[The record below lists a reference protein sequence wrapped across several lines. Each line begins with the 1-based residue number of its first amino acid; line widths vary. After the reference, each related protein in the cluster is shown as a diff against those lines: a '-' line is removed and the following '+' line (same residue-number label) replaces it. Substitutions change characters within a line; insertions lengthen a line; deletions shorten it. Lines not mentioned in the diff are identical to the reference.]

1 MQSLARR
8 YPLFILILLTLLFS
22 AFAPCPAIA
31 QENGTSVS
39 ASAPVPEEITATHLE
54 GRLKGVQESTTL
66 DEASKSVLV
75 PLYTQALE
83 HLKSADDW
91 RAKADQF
98 EQLRVDAPA
107 LIEARQIELES
118 ASNSLSED
126 GTALLADADALK
138 ASEIEGKVAEAESA
152 LDVAQTAVA
161 ELEQESSRRAERRR
175 QLPGLQTE
183 ARARL
188 DAARALLNTAPA
200 ATESNEI
207 TAARNVLTRA
217 KIILAEQELRSHTE
231 ELSSYD
237 ARGRLL
243 ALRVDLATRNV
254 QRAKSLAERWREKL
268 AIKRQEEARQA
279 EIAAREA
286 ILEAANAPIEVRQ
299 LVQDLATENADL
311 TREQT
316 GATGLIQKM
325 ERSDARREAVEAH
338 LNQLESEF
346 TRLKKKVDAAGSS
359 AVIGL
364 LLRGHRQSLPDVRTM
379 EREIA
384 QRQEEIAT
392 VQIDQIQAEEDR
404 RELADIDSKITS
416 VLNELSTD
424 LSDEQRETIRK
435 ILRQY
440 YETKR
445 NLLYEKTSFQEK
457 YYDKLIDLDTSE
469 LQLIDKVKQMDTYIQ
484 ERVLWVR
491 SGSPLGLSLL
501 KDSRAALLW
510 LLDARQV
517 DEINNALWTDAK
529 ANPVPTGLTT
539 LLLLILFLARRPFRR
554 RLRQS
559 AELVKKRGNIQLR
572 PTFNAMV
579 YTFILSLDL
588 PLALALVGW
597 RLSASYASTD
607 YTSAAGNGLFN
618 AALVLWSLDFTR
630 EVLKRSGLGVAHF
643 NWSEKAC
650 RGVYKTLLWLE
661 ILSLPLVYVIS
672 ALSQYGDNHAED
684 SLGRLCFMVSMLM
697 LTLALH
703 QLLRKRNGSLFDL
716 IELARGKSSL
726 YARRFGY
733 LIGLGI
739 PLTLF
744 VVAGLGFYYSALH
757 IASQLH
763 ATMLCV
769 LGLIL
774 VIQLLLR
781 WMTITRKRLAREQA
795 RKRREAARDSTSSA
809 TDAALEKAQEIN
821 LARVDAQSMR
831 LIKSGFVACLA
842 VAAYLIWSPD
852 LPALSVLDNQTL
864 WETYDTVQR
873 EVLNP
878 DTEETEILSEPVVV
892 PITLR
897 DAVFF
902 LFIVGITFIA
912 VQNLPGLL
920 EIVLLERLT
929 LIAGERYAVKSIVA
943 YVLTVAGGIWA
954 FTVIGLSWSKI
965 QWLVAAVGLGL
976 GFGLQEIF
984 ANLVSGLIILFERPI
999 RVGDTVTVGDIS
1011 GTVSRIRIRATW
1023 ITAFNRQELI
1033 VPNKE
1038 FVTGRLV
1045 NWTLSDQ
1052 VLRVE
1057 IPVGIAYGSDV
1068 ELARRLM
1075 LEVAN
1080 AHELVLE
1087 DPKPVVYFRGF
1098 GDSSLD
1104 FELRVHSPDLDSYL
1118 PIKDAMHTQIDAA
1131 FRAHHIE
1138 IPFPQRDIHVRS
1150 MDIPMPP
1157 GGHLESTS

>member
-1 MQSLARR
+1 MQILARR
-8 YPLFILILLTLLFS
+8 YLQLLFIPLLLLG
-22 AFAPCPAIA
+22 FAVALPAIA
-31 QENGTSVS
+31 QENAATVS
-39 ASAPVPEEITATHLE
+39 ASAPVPTELTVPHLE
-54 GRLKGVQESTTL
+54 GRLKGIQESTSL
-66 DEASKSVLV
+66 DDAAKGLLA

-83 HLKSADDW
+83 HLKSAEDW

-107 LIEARQIELES
+107 LIEARQLELES
-118 ASNSLSED
+118 TNITLSESVD
-126 GTALLADADALK
+126 ALLADADSLK
-138 ASEIEGKVAEAESA
+138 ASEIEVKVSEAESA
-152 LDVAQTAVA
+152 LDVAQAAVA

-175 QLPGLQTE
+175 QLPGLQTD

-188 DAARALLNTAPA
+188 DAARAQVNAAPA
-200 ATESNEI
+200 TSESAEV
-207 TAARNVLTRA
+207 TAARDVLARA
-217 KIILAEQELRSHTE
+217 KVILAEQELRAHTE

-243 ALRVDLATRNV
+243 ALRIDLATRNA
-254 QRAKSLAERWREKL
+254 QRAKSLADRWREKL
-268 AIKRQEEARQA
+268 GLKRQEEARQA

-286 ILEAANAPIEVRQ
+286 ILEAANAPVEVRQ

-311 TREQT
+311 TREQS
-316 GATGLIQKM
+316 GARGLIQKM
-325 ERSDARREAVEAH
+325 ERSDIRREEVNAL
-338 LNQLESEF
+338 LNQLDSEF

-359 AVIGL
+359 AVVGL
-364 LLRGHRQSLPDVRTM
+364 LLRGHRQSLPDVRM
-379 EREIA
+379 LEREIA
-384 QRQEEIAT
+384 QRKEEIAT

-404 RELADIDSKITS
+404 RELADIDAKITS
-416 VLNELSTD
+416 VFQEITTD
-424 LSDEQRETIRK
+424 LSEEQRETIRK

-440 YETKR
+440 YESKR
-445 NLLYEKTSFQEK
+445 SLLYEKTSFQEK
-457 YYDKLIDLDTSE
+457 YYDKLIDLDTSA
-469 LQLIDKVKQMDTYIQ
+469 LQLIEKVNQQDTYIQ

-491 SGSPLGLSLL
+491 SGSPLGLTLL

-510 LLDARQV
+510 LLDARQI
-517 DEINNALWTDAK
+517 DEITNAIWTDVRAYPLP
-529 ANPVPTGLTT
+529 AT
-539 LLLLILFLARRPFRR
+539 LASLSLFLLIAARRPLRKR
-554 RLRQS
+554 VRQS
-559 AELVKKRGNIQLR
+559 AEHGKKKGNVQLR

-579 YTFILSLDL
+579 YTFILSLDI
-588 PLALALVGW
+588 PLVFALFGW
-597 RLSASYASTD
+597 RLSASFASTD
-607 YTSAAGNGLFN
+607 YTSAAGNGLIN
-618 AALVLWSLDFTR
+618 AALVLWSVDFTR
-630 EVLKRSGLGVAHF
+630 EVLKRNGLGVAHF
-643 NWSEKAC
+643 DWSEKAC
-650 RGVYKTLLWLE
+650 RGIYKTLLWLE
-661 ILSLPLVYVIS
+661 ILSLPSVYVIS
-672 ALSQYGDNHAED
+672 ALAEFGDNHAED
-684 SLGRLCFMVSMLM
+684 SLGRLCFMLNMLM
-697 LTLALH
+697 LTFALH
-703 QLLRKRNGSLFDL
+703 QLLRKRNGSLFNL

-726 YARRFGY
+726 YARRIGY

-739 PLTLF
+739 PLALF
-744 VVAGLGFYYSALH
+744 LAAGLGFYYSALH
-757 IASQLH
+757 IASQIH
-763 ATMLCV
+763 ATLLCV

-774 VIQLLLR
+774 VIQLILR

-795 RKRREAARDSTSSA
+795 RKRREAARDGGTSMS
-809 TDAALEKAQEIN
+809 DVVVEQGQEID
-821 LARVDAQSMR
+821 LARIDAQSMR

-842 VAAYLIWSPD
+842 LATYLIWSPD

-878 DTEETEILSEPVVV
+878 ETEQTEIVSESVMV

-902 LFIVGITFIA
+902 LFIVGISFIA

-920 EIVLLERLT
+920 EIVLLERLS

-1052 VLRVE
+1052 VLRIE

-1068 ELARRLM
+1068 ELAKRLM
-1075 LEVAN
+1075 LEVAQ
-1080 AHELVLE
+1080 AHELVLD
-1087 DPKPVVYFRGF
+1087 DPEPVVYFRGF

-1104 FELRVHSPDLDSYL
+1104 FELRVHSPDLESYL
-1118 PIKDAMHTQIDAA
+1118 PIKDAMHTQIDTV
-1131 FRAHHIE
+1131 FRAHNIE

-1150 MDIPMPP
+1150 MDIPLPQ
-1157 GGHLESTS
+1157 GESPESAS